1 MTWLAIAF
9 LACVLV
15 GIVVCRL
22 SERMAERR
30 GLRLLVENLTEEQ
43 RRQYQSCGY
52 FDARGSITGRR
63 YRINYGSSRNVIAL
77 GTGQARSGRC
87 FAPQGPLVAG
97 DCMLAQ
103 KIAIENY
110 EDEVLSKALP
120 F

>member
-9 LACVLV
+9 LGCVFL
-15 GIVVCRL
+15 GMALCQI
-22 SERMAERR
+22 SERVAERR
-30 GLRLLVENLTEEQ
+30 GLRLLVENLTAEQ
-43 RRQYQSCGY
+43 RRQYQTCGC
-52 FDARGSITGRR
+52 FDATGSVTGRR
-63 YRINYGSSRNVIAL
+63 YRINHGVSRNVIEL
-77 GTGQARSGRC
+77 GTDHARSGRC
-87 FAPQGPLVAG
+87 FAPQGQLVAG